1 MNRYEFTGNIE
12 ILNKTVEL
20 FVGLGKFIR
29 GDLHKVKDGKKPSSL
44 YKKKK
49 PVHFFSQIVR

>member
-29 GDLHKVKDGKKPSSL
+29 GDLNKVEDRKEPSSL
-44 YKKKK
+44 
-49 PVHFFSQIVR
+49 